1 MVMRLILGALL
12 AGLLTLSGCGGDGE
26 NLPPA
31 STTAA
36 AASPDGEPLGYVL
49 GTGDRVRVTVFG
61 EPDLSGE
68 FEVDATGKVSLPL
81 VGDTKIAGLQL
92 RQAEKAVA
100 ERLAQ
105 GYLANPKVNMEVLN
119 YRPFYIIGE
128 VNQPGS
134 YPYVNGMSVL
144 TAVAVAGGY
153 TYRAKQDRV
162 IITRAN
168 DPQQRKYRAAPDTPV
183 LPGDVIQVPERL
195 F

>member
-1 MVMRLILGALL
+1 MVTRLIMGALL
-12 AGLLTLSGCGGDGE
+12 ASLLTLSACGGDGE

-31 STTAA
+31 SEVGAT
-36 AASPDGEPLGYVL
+36 SPEGEPLGYVL

-68 FEVDATGKVSLPL
+68 FEIDATGKVSLPL
-81 VGDTKIAGLQL
+81 VGDIRIGGQQL
-92 RQAEKAVA
+92 RQAEQTVA
-100 ERLAQ
+100 DRLAQ
-105 GYLANPKVNMEVLN
+105 GYLASPRVNIEVLN

-162 IITRAN
+162 IIMRAN
-168 DPQQRKYRAAPDTPV
+168 DPQRRRYRAAPDTPV
-183 LPGDVIQVPERL
+183 LPGDVVEVPERL

>member
-1 MVMRLILGALL
+1 MVTRLIVGALL
-12 AGLLTLSGCGGDGE
+12 AGLLTMSGCGGGGE
-26 NLPPA
+26 NLPPVSEVGA
-31 STTAA
+31 T
-36 AASPDGEPLGYVL
+36 SPEGEPLGYVL

-68 FEVDATGKVSLPL
+68 FEIDATGKVSLPL
-81 VGDTKIAGLQL
+81 VGDIRIGGQQL
-92 RQAEKAVA
+92 RQAEQIVA
-100 ERLAQ
+100 DRLAQ
-105 GYLANPKVNMEVLN
+105 GYLANPRVNIEVLN

-162 IITRAN
+162 IIMRAN
-168 DPQQRKYRAAPDTPV
+168 DPQRRRYRAAPDTPV
-183 LPGDVIQVPERL
+183 LPGDVVEVPERL

>member
-1 MVMRLILGALL
+1 MVTRLIMGALL
-12 AGLLTLSGCGGDGE
+12 ASLLTLSACGGDGE

-31 STTAA
+31 SEVGAT
-36 AASPDGEPLGYVL
+36 SPEGEPLGYVL

-68 FEVDATGKVSLPL
+68 FEIDATGKVSLPL
-81 VGDTKIAGLQL
+81 VGDIRIGGQQL
-92 RQAEKAVA
+92 RQAEQTVA
-100 ERLAQ
+100 DRLAQ
-105 GYLANPKVNMEVLN
+105 GYLASPRVNIEVLN

-162 IITRAN
+162 ILTRAN
-168 DPQQRKYRAAPDTPV
+168 DPQRRRYRASPDTPV
-183 LPGDVIQVPERL
+183 LPGDVVEVPERL

>member
-1 MVMRLILGALL
+1 MVTRLIVGALL
-12 AGLLTLSGCGGDGE
+12 AGLLMVSACGGDGE

-31 STTAA
+31 SEVGAT
-36 AASPDGEPLGYVL
+36 SPEGEPLGYVL

-68 FEVDATGKVSLPL
+68 FEIDATGKVSLPL
-81 VGDTKIAGLQL
+81 VGDIRIGGQQL
-92 RQAEKAVA
+92 RQSEQIVA
-100 ERLAQ
+100 DRLAQ
-105 GYLANPKVNMEVLN
+105 GYLANPRVNIEVLN

-162 IITRAN
+162 IIMRAN
-168 DPQQRKYRAAPDTPV
+168 DPQRRRYRAAPDTPV
-183 LPGDVIQVPERL
+183 LPGDVVEVPERL

>member
-1 MVMRLILGALL
+1 MVTRLIVGALL
-12 AGLLTLSGCGGDGE
+12 AGFLMVSACGGDGE

-31 STTAA
+31 SEVGAT
-36 AASPDGEPLGYVL
+36 SPGGEPLGYVL

-68 FEVDATGKVSLPL
+68 FEIDATGKVSLPL
-81 VGDTKIAGLQL
+81 VGDIRIGGQQL
-92 RQAEKAVA
+92 RQAEQTVA
-100 ERLAQ
+100 DRLAQ
-105 GYLANPKVNMEVLN
+105 GYLANPRVNIEVLN

-162 IITRAN
+162 IIMRAN
-168 DPQQRKYRAAPDTPV
+168 DPQRRRYRASPDTPV
-183 LPGDVIQVPERL
+183 LPGDVVEVPERL

>member
-1 MVMRLILGALL
+1 MVTRLIMGALL
-12 AGLLTLSGCGGDGE
+12 AGLLTMSACGGDGE
-26 NLPPA
+26 NLPPVNEVGA
-31 STTAA
+31 T
-36 AASPDGEPLGYVL
+36 SPEGEPLGYVL

-68 FEVDATGKVSLPL
+68 FEIDATGKVSLPL
-81 VGDTKIAGLQL
+81 VGDIRIGGQQL
-92 RQAEKAVA
+92 RQAEQSVA
-100 ERLAQ
+100 DRLAQ
-105 GYLANPKVNMEVLN
+105 GSLANPRVNIEVLN

-162 IITRAN
+162 ILTRAN
-168 DPQQRKYRAAPDTPV
+168 DPQRRRYRASPDTPV
-183 LPGDVIQVPERL
+183 LPGDVVEVPERL